1 MARMLIFSSR
11 RAESKSISKKTSIGA
26 NASKGKMNKS
36 KARSYKKYRG
46 QGR

>member
-1 MARMLIFSSR
+1 MARLLVFSSR
-11 RAESKSISKKTSIGA
+11 RAENKSKSKKTSIGA
-26 NASKGKMNKS
+26 TASRGKMNKS